1 MVPFSA
7 QMNETSP
14 PKTTSPPATSA
25 AAKSLLR
32 EGQIVAGRFEVE
44 ALVDW
49 GGMGAVYRAHDRY
62 TGMPVALKLLLDES
76 SQERFAREARVL
88 ADLHHPAIVQY
99 VAHGTTEL
107 GAPYLAM
114 EWLDGIDLRARLTR
128 GRMSLRE
135 ALAVVRRAAQALA
148 VAHARGVVHRDV
160 NPRNLFLVGGDADD
174 TRVLDFGIARPL
186 RATFGVT
193 LPGTY
198 LGTPGYMAPEQAR
211 AHEEV
216 DARADVFALGC
227 VLYECL
233 VGQPAFASDN
243 LLALLGKVLFEEA
256 PRLRSRG
263 DFPPALDELVARMM
277 AKDPSDRPAD
287 ASALAVELVA
297 LEEQARTESANTARA
312 GAHGAGAESVG
323 AATARDSDPGPRSIT
338 HAEQRLVCVVMASAA
353 PGAAPLARDGETL
366 ASPGVESAAALSP
379 IARFGARVERLADGS
394 LVATLVGARDATD
407 HAAQAA
413 RFALALREV
422 LPEAP
427 IVLATG
433 RGVITGRFPVGEV
446 LDRASK
452 LLQGMGPPAGPRTG
466 PVRLDD
472 VTAALLDLRFEVVEE
487 DGRAELRGTREAHDV
502 PRSVLGRPTSC
513 VGRERDLR
521 TLEATFDECV
531 DESVARVVLVTG
543 AAGLG
548 KTRLRREFV
557 RRIRRR
563 ATEVEVLVGRGDPM
577 SAGAPF
583 AMIAQTVAGS
593 AGIADGEPL
602 ALRRQKLAAR
612 VAAAVQDAQRTRVT
626 EFLGELVGAPFPEE
640 DSLQLRAARQ
650 DPVLR
655 GDQMRRAYEDWI
667 RGECARRP
675 VVVVLE
681 DLHWGDLPTVKVV
694 DALLRNLRDAPVM
707 VLASARP
714 EIHELFPEAWAQ
726 RGVVELR
733 LSELTQKASEK
744 LVREV
749 LGQGAPEDRVQR
761 IVEAAAGNP
770 FCLEELVRAEADGK
784 GDGPPGSV
792 LAVVSARIDRL
803 DPGAR
808 RVLRAASVFGQ
819 RFWRGALVALLGE
832 QRPGDTARWLDY
844 LTEREVVVHRGRG
857 EFPGEEE
864 YTFRHALMREAA
876 YATMVGEDRVLGHR
890 LAAAWLEEAGERDA
904 LTLAEHFDRGQAPDR
919 AVGWYRRAAEQAL
932 EGNDLDAAVARSERA
947 VGLGAEGDELVA
959 ALQVLAEACKWRG
972 ANAEAAAAAR
982 KAMTAAVLGSEAWCA
997 AAGEVVAASGKLGDR
1012 EGLAELATTLLA
1024 LPPGRGGAAQIVAT
1038 ARAATQLALGGQ
1050 ADLAEKLLVRLGTG
1064 GSAASDPAIAG
1075 WVLEARAVTAGS
1087 GGDPGARVRLADAA
1101 AESFETA
1108 GDLRNACLQ
1117 RVSVGYAYCE
1127 IGAYAEAER
1136 ALLGALG
1143 VAERMGLDNA
1153 AGTARAQ
1160 LGRTLARRGR
1170 LDEARAMLGQ
1180 AIGALRAQKNV
1191 RLAAVATR
1199 YLAWVL
1205 ARLGDLAGAEREAR
1219 VAVEALA
1226 GANALLGDALAM
1238 LSEVEQARGKVGE
1251 ARETATRAM
1260 AALDA
1265 AGKTAV
1271 GEAAI
1276 RLAHAQALLAAGD
1289 REGARAALA
1298 LAKERIAARA
1308 ATIADAML
1316 RRAFVEDVAEHAAT
1330 AKLAM

>member
-1 MVPFSA
+1 MDEAAASLRTASV
-7 QMNETSP
+7 
-14 PKTTSPPATSA
+14 PATSA
-25 AAKSLLR
+25 AAKSILR
-32 EGQIVAGRFEVE
+32 VGEIVAGRFEVE
-44 ALVDW
+44 ALADW
-49 GGMGAVYRAHDRY
+49 GGMGAVYRARDRY
-62 TGMPVALKLLLDES
+62 SGSTVALKLLLDES

-88 ADLHHPAIVQY
+88 ADLRHPAIVQY
-99 VAHGTTEL
+99 VAHGKSEL
-107 GAPYLAM
+107 GALYLAM
-114 EWLDGIDLRARLTR
+114 EWLDGVDLRTRLARGPLPL
-128 GRMSLRE
+128 GD
-135 ALAVVRRAAQALA
+135 ALAAVRRTAQGLA
-148 VAHARGVVHRDV
+148 VAHARGIVHRDV
-160 NPRNLFLVGGDADD
+160 NPRNLFLVDGDARD

-211 AHEEV
+211 GHEDI

-233 VGQPAFASDN
+233 VGKPAFASDN

-256 PRLRSRG
+256 LPLGSRG
-263 DFPPALDELVARMM
+263 DFPPVVGDLVARMM
-277 AKDPSDRPAD
+277 AKDPSQRPVD
-287 ASALAVELVA
+287 AAAVVAELTE
-297 LEEQARTESANTARA
+297 LEAQYKGAPESGLRA
-312 GAHGAGAESVG
+312 
-323 AATARDSDPGPRSIT
+323 TDSGPRSLT
-338 HAEQRLVCVVMASAA
+338 DVEQRLVCVVMASAPAGA
-353 PGAAPLARDGETL
+353 PAMARDGGTL
-366 ASPGVESAAALSP
+366 ASAGVESATGLSP

-394 LVATLVGARDATD
+394 LVAALVGGRDATD
-407 HAAQAA
+407 HAAHAA

-422 LPEAP
+422 LPDAP

-433 RGVITGRFPVGEV
+433 RGVVTGRFPVGEV

-452 LLQGMGPPAGPRTG
+452 LLLDTAPPTGPRTG

-472 VTAALLDLRFEVVEE
+472 VTAGLLDLRFDVV
-487 DGRAELRGTREAHDV
+487 DDGGRAELRGTRESHDA
-502 PRSVLGRPTSC
+502 PRSVMGRPTSC

-543 AAGLG
+543 AAGMG

-563 ATEVEVLVGRGDPM
+563 DIEIEVLLGRGDPM

-583 AMIAQTVAGS
+583 AMIAQTVAGA

-612 VAAAVQDAQRTRVT
+612 VARSVPEPQRSRVT
-626 EFLGELVGAPFPEE
+626 EFLGELIGAPFPEE

-667 RGECARRP
+667 RGVCARGRP
-675 VVVVLE
+675 VAILLE
-681 DLHWGDLPTVKVV
+681 DLHWGDLPTVKLVE
-694 DALLRNLRDAPVM
+694 ALLRNLRDAPLM

-714 EIHELFPEAWAQ
+714 EVHELFPDAWTQ

-733 LSELTQKASEK
+733 LSELTRRSSER

-749 LGQGAPEDRVQR
+749 LGDGTPDETVARL
-761 IVEAAAGNP
+761 VEGAAGNP
-770 FCLEELVRAEADGK
+770 FCLEELIRAEADGGGK
-784 GDGPPGSV
+784 APGSV

-803 DPGAR
+803 EPGAR
-808 RVLRAASVFGQ
+808 RVLRAASIFGR

-832 QRPGDTARWLDY
+832 SRAGETAGWLDH
-844 LTEREVVVHRGRG
+844 LTEREVLVHHGRG

-864 YTFRHALMREAA
+864 YSFRHALVREAA
-876 YATMVGEDRVLGHR
+876 YAMMVGEDRVLGHR
-890 LAAAWLEEAGERDA
+890 LAGAWLEEAGERDA

-919 AVGWYRRAAEQAL
+919 AVAWYRRAAEQAL
-932 EGNDLDAAVARSERA
+932 EGNDLDAAARHGERA
-947 VGLGAEGDELVA
+947 VALGAEGEELVA

-972 ANAEAAAAAR
+972 ANDEAAAAAR
-982 KAMTAAVLGSEAWCA
+982 KAMAAAVLGSESWCA
-997 AAGEVVAASGKLGDR
+997 AAGEVVAASGKLGDPKA
-1012 EGLAELATTLLA
+1012 LAELAATLLA
-1024 LPPGRGGAAQIVAT
+1024 LPSAGGGAPQIVAT
-1038 ARAATQLALGGQ
+1038 ARAATQLALCGQ
-1050 ADLAEKLLVRLGTG
+1050 TEVAEKLLVRLSTG
-1064 GSAASDPAIAG
+1064 GSAASDPAILG

-1117 RVSVGYAYCE
+1117 RISVGYAYCE

-1136 ALLGALG
+1136 ALRGALS
-1143 VAERMGLDNA
+1143 VAERMGLGNA

-1170 LDEARAMLGQ
+1170 LDEARATLER
-1180 AIGALRAQKNV
+1180 AIATLHSQKNT

-1205 ARLGDLAGAEREAR
+1205 AVQGDLVAAEREAR
-1219 VAVEALA
+1219 AAVYALQGA
-1226 GANALLGDALAM
+1226 GAMLGDALAM
-1238 LSEVEQARGKVGE
+1238 LSEVQRVRGRVAE
-1251 ARETATRAM
+1251 ARATATQAM
-1260 AALDA
+1260 AVLES
-1265 AGKTAV
+1265 AGKTAI

-1276 RLAHAQALLAAGD
+1276 RLANAQALLAAGE
-1289 REGARAALA
+1289 REAARAALA
-1298 LAKERIAARA
+1298 VAKERIGTRA
-1308 ATIADAML
+1308 GTIADAAL
-1316 RRAFVEDVAEHAAT
+1316 RRAFLEDVAEHAAT
-1330 AKLAM
+1330 VTLSI